1 MEDRKKSKGVS
12 WIIRILVFLGLV
24 ILSFAA
30 YSVSKVVS
38 RKNQVEKEISA
49 LKEEA
54 EKISRENGDLKDKLS
69 YFESRDFQEKEVR
82 DKLSLQSPD
91 ENLVVVKPGPSG
103 EKQENPVSDVA
114 ENNSSENTPIYKKWW
129 DYFFKY

>member
-1 MEDRKKSKGVS
+1 MEDKKKSRGMS
-12 WIIRILVFLGLV
+12 WIIRILVFLGLIV
-24 ILSFAA
+24 LSFAA

-82 DKLSLQSPD
+82 DKLSLQAPD

-103 EKQENPVSDVA
+103 EKQENLVSDVA
-114 ENNSSENTPIYKKWW
+114 ENNSSENIPIYKKWW

>member
-12 WIIRILVFLGLV
+12 WIIRIIFFLGLIV
-24 ILSFAA
+24 LSFAA

-38 RKNQVEKEISA
+38 RKSQVEKEISA

-54 EKISRENGDLKDKLS
+54 EKISRENGDLEDKVS

-82 DKLSLQSPD
+82 DKLSLQAPD

-103 EKQENPVSDVA
+103 EKQEKPVSGVA
-114 ENNSSENTPIYKKWW
+114 ENNPPENIPIYKKWW

>member
-1 MEDRKKSKGVS
+1 MS
-12 WIIRILVFLGLV
+12 WIIRILVFLGLIV
-24 ILSFAA
+24 LSFAA

-82 DKLSLQSPD
+82 DKLSLQAPD

-103 EKQENPVSDVA
+103 EKQENLVSDVA
-114 ENNSSENTPIYKKWW
+114 ENNSSENIPIYKKWW